1 MKEQLKLP
9 AYTLAITLAVIG
21 FASLVSKIAA
31 APISREVAGA
41 SIAVTA
47 SSTTSATIDSSTSS
61 GGLVVIPTGS
71 GLTSFTWYASADG
84 VTFVAAYDETGVAI
98 TQTVAAARAYEIPA
112 SLFGARYLRIVGNT
126 AGTVAVSLKS

>member
-1 MKEQLKLP
+1 MKEARRNLLLVAFAALLFAISFGAWSKL
-9 AYTLAITLAVIG
+9 L
-21 FASLVSKIAA
+21 A

-126 AGTVAVSLKS
+126 TGTVAVSLKS